1 MAGHAKVHGGN
12 AMAERLGVAI
22 IGTGT
27 IANAHMRSLEHHA
40 PARVVGVYDVLHD
53 RAEAFAKKWNIEVVA
68 SDLDKI
74 LHRSDVDA
82 VIVSTPPFAHMG
94 PTIAA
99 LEAGKHVLCEKPFAF
114 DPAEAVKMTEA
125 SERTGKH
132 LAVASARQRCW
143 AASRKAQELA
153 SSGELGD
160 VYHVRSSAFRFRG
173 RPGIDILR
181 DTHWFIDHA
190 RAGGG
195 ALIDIGVY
203 QIDALLWILGNP
215 KVTSVLCST
224 RMGIGSPAPA
234 PLVQDVEDHAVVMFT
249 CEGGKS
255 GILEITWSSNMS
267 NVNQFLVFGTKAG
280 LKFSPL
286 TMTAPGPYNQLRPV
300 EQKILDV
307 TDEDTSGFGDVSQQF
322 VDAILSGKV
331 PHTPARHALEVTR
344 VMEAA
349 YQSAKTGH
357 AVSLA

>member
-1 MAGHAKVHGGN
+1 
-12 AMAERLGVAI
+12 MAERLGVAI

-53 RAEAFAKKWNIEVVA
+53 RAEAFAQKWNIGVVA

-322 VDAILSGKV
+322 VDAILAGKV

>member
-1 MAGHAKVHGGN
+1 M
-12 AMAERLGVAI
+12 
-22 IGTGT
+22 
-27 IANAHMRSLEHHA
+27 
-40 PARVVGVYDVLHD
+40 
-53 RAEAFAKKWNIEVVA
+53 
-68 SDLDKI
+68 
-74 LHRSDVDA
+74 
-82 VIVSTPPFAHMG
+82 
-94 PTIAA
+94 
-99 LEAGKHVLCEKPFAF
+99 LCEKPFAF

-322 VDAILSGKV
+322 VDAILAGKV